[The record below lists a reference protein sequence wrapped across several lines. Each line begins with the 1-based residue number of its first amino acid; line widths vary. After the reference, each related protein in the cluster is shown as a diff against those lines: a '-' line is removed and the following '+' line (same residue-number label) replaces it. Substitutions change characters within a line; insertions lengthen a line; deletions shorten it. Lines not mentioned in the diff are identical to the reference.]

1 LPGFAELHHA
11 VPASPRIRAVPHN
24 KKSTETREVPMS
36 QNSPTIAGIRRAVEA
51 RDAKSLKSLY
61 AANAVVTV
69 IDTDNP
75 PSKPRTIKGAKDIG
89 SYLDDV
95 YSRDMKHTLDH
106 GVVDGKHLAYVEGCR
121 YPDGTHV
128 IASTMAELG
137 PNGIVNQTIVQ
148 AWDS

>member
-1 LPGFAELHHA
+1 
-11 VPASPRIRAVPHN
+11 
-24 KKSTETREVPMS
+24 MS

-51 RDAKSLKSLY
+51 RDAKSLKALY
-61 AANAVVTV
+61 AANAILTI

-89 SYLDDV
+89 SFLDDI
-95 YSRDMKHTLDH
+95 YARDMKHTLDH
-106 GVVDGKHLAYVEGCR
+106 GVVDGKYLAYVEGCS

-137 PNGIVNQTIVQ
+137 PTGIVKQMTVQ

>member
-1 LPGFAELHHA
+1 
-11 VPASPRIRAVPHN
+11 VPHI
-24 KKSTETREVPMS
+24 KKPTETREVPMS

-61 AANAVVTV
+61 AANAVLTI

-89 SYLDDV
+89 SFLDDV

-106 GVVDGKHLAYVEGCR
+106 GVVDGKHLAYLEGCS

-128 IASTMAELG
+128 IASTTAELG
-137 PNGIVNQTIVQ
+137 PNGIVKQTIVQ
-148 AWDS
+148 AWDG